1 MNESTKRENKN
12 QVSAQRFA
20 RGIGDRKVCGELLRE
35 LLGRE
40 VGELE
45 LRGLYGRYS
54 GLPDGAVWL
63 QTRPENDEPF
73 KAVIQLADD
82 PAATAKLARALLC
95 VLDDP
100 HLFDE
105 DIEDRVVVIVSMTDP
120 VGKGLALYQVSWSM
134 ADCPY
139 DDGSDIHILNASY
152 GVRNTS
158 QNMLGLLDFLRTG
171 ENPSTALAKA
181 FAEAAGKEDA

>member
-40 VGELE
+40 VGELDFRA
-45 LRGLYGRYS
+45 LGGRYS

-63 QTRPENDEPF
+63 QT
-73 KAVIQLADD
+73 QLADD

-105 DIEDRVVVIVSMTDP
+105 DIEDRAVVIVSMTDP
-120 VGKGLALYQVSWSM
+120 VGKGLAIYQVSWSM
-134 ADCPY
+134 GDCPY

-158 QNMLGLLDFLRTG
+158 QNVLGLLDFLRTG
-171 ENPSTALAKA
+171 ENPSSDLAKA
-181 FAEAAGKEDA
+181 FAEAAGKEEA